1 MYRVGFPG
9 WKVAGRLGV
18 PLRVRVFAHFDNES
32 KTYWASSPDL
42 DGLVLSFTPF
52 FSLPS
57 ETLSAAQTLLELE
70 VDGSIKRAVTT
81 DLRVMDAIACS
92 A

>member
-9 WKVAGRLGV
+9 WKVAGRLWV

-42 DGLVLSFTPF
+42 DGLVVSGATLDE
-52 FSLPS
+52 LRS

-70 VDGSIKRAVTT
+70 VDGSNKRAVTT